1 MAKMDARAVALE
13 ALLRVEMNKSYSN
26 IVLNK
31 LLQQYQLSGR
41 EASLASALFY
51 GVLEKRITL
60 DYVIS
65 QFSKIKC
72 KKMSN
77 IVLEILRMGVY
88 QILFMDKIPDSAAVN
103 AAVDLSKQKKVV
115 KASGFINAV
124 LRNLIRAQAHICWPD
139 PQQDPLLYWSVLYSC
154 PLWLVQHFISAYGR
168 NITEKILVAL
178 EAHSPLYIRANTTKG
193 SVVSIEEDLNQL
205 SVKASGITAVPGA
218 LSLTNSG
225 AIEQN
230 FCYQNGL
237 FHVQDLSS
245 QLCCLLLAPK
255 SGETIVDVCAAP
267 GGKSFTM
274 AELME
279 NQGKIYAFDQSPAKV
294 RLIEAG
300 AERLGLSII
309 QAGVRDAQHD
319 LEFAVQADRVLC
331 DAPCSG
337 LGIIRRKP
345 EIRYKD
351 KKFLADFPALQYE
364 ILCNSARLVK
374 KGGLLFYS
382 TCTLNPEENGAVAE
396 RFLRE
401 HPDYAAAGLDL
412 PKGWRRGI
420 EEPANQWTLFPC
432 LNGPDGFFMAAFRR
446 S

>member
-1 MAKMDARAVALE
+1 M
-13 ALLRVEMNKSYSN
+13 
-26 IVLNK
+26 
-31 LLQQYQLSGR
+31 
-41 EASLASALFY
+41 
-51 GVLEKRITL
+51 
-60 DYVIS
+60 
-65 QFSKIKC
+65 
-72 KKMSN
+72 
-77 IVLEILRMGVY
+77 
-88 QILFMDKIPDSAAVN
+88 
-103 AAVDLSKQKKVV
+103 
-115 KASGFINAV
+115 
-124 LRNLIRAQAHICWPD
+124 
-139 PQQDPLLYWSVLYSC
+139 
-154 PLWLVQHFISAYGR
+154 
-168 NITEKILVAL
+168 
-178 EAHSPLYIRANTTKG
+178 
-193 SVVSIEEDLNQL
+193 
-205 SVKASGITAVPGA
+205 
-218 LSLTNSG
+218 
-225 AIEQN
+225 
-230 FCYQNGL
+230 
-237 FHVQDLSS
+237 
-245 QLCCLLLAPK
+245 
-255 SGETIVDVCAAP
+255 DVCAAP

-309 QAGVRDAQHD
+309 QAGIRDAQHD

-351 KKFLADFPALQYE
+351 KNFLADFPALQYE